1 MNLILNTFQQL
12 VLSNP
17 CVKKKPCIFQPD
29 DGWFDMQLKLLTG
42 ACQNEICDVMLWNQ
56 PRLHTVIT
64 RPIKLSQNYSQ
75 RAFFSIIVLLTPL
88 QSQTSYVHVILILV
102 FNYKHLTKCVQWSGV
117 SIRSEFANTWWLSWV
132 INTSLN
138 ISIDP
143 I

>member
-17 CVKKKPCIFQPD
+17 CVKKKPMYISARWWMIWHAVKAIDRCLSKQDLWCHAVKSAQVTHNYYQTNKVI
-29 DGWFDMQLKLLTG
+29 LKLF
-42 ACQNEICDVMLWNQ
+42 
-56 PRLHTVIT
+56 
-64 RPIKLSQNYSQ
+64 K

-88 QSQTSYVHVILILV
+88 QSQTSYVHVILVLV
-102 FNYKHLTKCVQWSGV
+102 FNYKHLTKCVQWSGF